1 MSNAIDRF
9 YDEWTTVLPGPA
21 LEAKLETDASSWE
34 RLLLFPS
41 DFASGD
47 CTELGLERLTW
58 IEREL
63 RVGLAIDTIRRLR
76 DLLGLKSFLV
86 RHNHLRTIRSQRLFK
101 ETESNISSTQQKIDR
116 WARIYRRNYVALQK
130 LKDGCGDG
138 PQRQS

>member
-1 MSNAIDRF
+1 MREEMLIIHRTRSDEEDTRLERLRERMSNAIDRF

-47 CTELGLERLTW
+47 RTELGLERLTW

-63 RVGLAIDTIRRLR
+63 RVGLAIDAI
-76 DLLGLKSFLV
+76 
-86 RHNHLRTIRSQRLFK
+86 
-101 ETESNISSTQQKIDR
+101 
-116 WARIYRRNYVALQK
+116 
-130 LKDGCGDG
+130 
-138 PQRQS
+138 